1 MQISNILT
9 VYPGN
14 PLIGEISLPGD
25 KSLSHRA
32 ALLAALADG
41 ESVIHNFLIA
51 GVTDAML
58 RALTALSIPWR
69 LDGTTLTVQG
79 AGVRQ
84 SPPSDSAAPIFL
96 DCGNSATTLRLLAG
110 ALAAMGTPVVLDGS
124 PGLRRRPMNRIV
136 QPLQQMGVNI
146 QSNQGCAPLHL
157 LSSPYPLKPLEYT
170 LPVASAQ
177 VKSCLLLAALAASA
191 PTTLH
196 EPTLSRDHTER
207 MLQQMGVQVLTGSTI
222 EHPQSDHPTFSVTLV
237 PPSPLVLSP
246 LHMTLP
252 GDISAAAFLIVAA
265 LITPGSEIVLRGVG
279 LNPTRTGLLDALA
292 GMGADIQIQNFIS
305 GEADKEHPADR
316 NPGGETVGDLHVRYS
331 SLRGTQVDGELV
343 TRMID
348 EFPVFAVAAA
358 CARGDTVVAQAD
370 ELRHK
375 ESDRITALCQE
386 LRLLNVEVDE
396 TPDGFIVHGDASRL
410 NGNPSP
416 LQTHGDHRLAM
427 SLVVAGLAARESVT
441 IADPGIISES
451 FPAFVETLRS
461 LGAKLS

>member
-1 MQISNILT
+1 
-9 VYPGN
+9 
-14 PLIGEISLPGD
+14 
-25 KSLSHRA
+25 
-32 ALLAALADG
+32 
-41 ESVIHNFLIA
+41 
-51 GVTDAML
+51 
-58 RALTALSIPWR
+58 
-69 LDGTTLTVQG
+69 
-79 AGVRQ
+79 
-84 SPPSDSAAPIFL
+84 
-96 DCGNSATTLRLLAG
+96 
-110 ALAAMGTPVVLDGS
+110 MGTPVVLDGS

-207 MLQQMGVQVLTGSTI
+207 MLRSMGVQVITGADK
-222 EHPQSDHPTFSVTLV
+222 EHPQSDHAIFSVTLD

-246 LHMTLP
+246 LHLTLP

-265 LITPGSEIVLRGVG
+265 LITPGADIVLRGVG

-292 GMGADIQIQNFIS
+292 GMGADIRIQNFIS
-305 GEADKEHPADR
+305 GEADQ
-316 NPGGETVGDLHVRYS
+316 NPGGEPVGDLHVRYS
-331 SLRGTQVDGELV
+331 SLRGTHVDGELV

-358 CARGDTVVAQAD
+358 CAQGDTVVAQAD

-396 TPDGFIVHGDASRL
+396 TPDGFIIHGDANRL
-410 NGNPSP
+410 KGNPSP

-427 SLVVAGLAARESVT
+427 SLIVAGLAAKGSVT
-441 IADPGIISES
+441 IADPEIISES